1 VPLPEFPGDGPRQVL
16 LAELQIERRRVL
28 VANTHLAY
36 RPEMVRERKEQ
47 AEALMAA
54 LKRFRSSGRA
64 RAKILCGDFNDVPSS
79 PAVRTVLD
87 SDEEFYDVFVRC
99 SPNNPGFTYSC
110 QNPYVD
116 RSSTE
121 DQRIDYIFASRD
133 LVAKDCSVVF
143 DGSKGLN
150 FASDHFGVFSK
161 LAFAGPRASKSQR
174 RALVLSR

>member
-1 VPLPEFPGDGPRQVL
+1 LLIEGRQL
-16 LAELQIERRRVL
+16 L

-36 RPEMVRERKEQ
+36 RPEMVQERKEQ
-47 AEALMAA
+47 AEMLLVAI
-54 LKRFRSSGRA
+54 KRCRSGGEGRT
-64 RAKILCGDFNDVPSS
+64 KLLCGDFNDVPSS

-116 RSSTE
+116 RSPTE

-161 LAFAGPRASKSQR
+161 LAFAGRRASKSQR